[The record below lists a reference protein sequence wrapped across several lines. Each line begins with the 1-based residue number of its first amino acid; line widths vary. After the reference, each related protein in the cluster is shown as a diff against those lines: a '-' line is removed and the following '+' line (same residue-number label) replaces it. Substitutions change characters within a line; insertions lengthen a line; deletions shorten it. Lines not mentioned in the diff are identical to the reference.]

1 MQRLKEVRFTVIN
14 MDYFPKDIDKLK
26 KKKHKNASNVGFMES
41 LT

>member
-1 MQRLKEVRFTVIN
+1 MQRLKEVRFTGIN
-14 MDYFPKDIDKLK
+14 MDYFPKDIDKL